1 MTEAEILT
9 GCDCALQRRVIA
21 RDPSSGE
28 TTRWETER
36 KLFAGLRYERGK
48 PVVRTSYRLKPGDIL
63 RINGGLVKVWE
74 VRRTGRYTEARC
86 I

>member
-1 MTEAEILT
+1 MT
-9 GCDCALQRRVIA
+9 GCDCALQRRVTT
-21 RDPSSGE
+21 RDPSNGE
-28 TTRWETER
+28 VCQWQTER

-48 PVVRTSYRLKPGDIL
+48 PVVRTSYQLKPGDIL

-74 VRRTGRYTEARC
+74 VTRTGRYTEARC